1 MLLNILETSFNI
13 DFDHGLGK
21 RVLKFGFINLRI
33 SELLD
38 LSKKK
43 KLRRQKAFPETVYW
57 LVYFVV
63 MADNGEIN
71 FIESFCLN
79 STCVTL

>member
-43 KLRRQKAFPETVYW
+43 KSYEDRRLSQKLFTG
-57 LVYFVV
+57 LC
-63 MADNGEIN
+63 I
-71 FIESFCLN
+71 L
-79 STCVTL
+79 L

>member
-43 KLRRQKAFPETVYW
+43 SYEDRRLSQKLFTG
-57 LVYFVV
+57 LC
-63 MADNGEIN
+63 I
-71 FIESFCLN
+71 L
-79 STCVTL
+79 L